1 MGSLLYT
8 ANRSRTTR
16 KGNRNKM
23 ADSRVPMTIRDFFF
37 DDPFFKSSWEDF
49 DKVRERMLEESRDRW
64 KKFDEEFRN
73 MACMSNNIMLKSS
86 ADNMEKSSQRSLS
99 ERRMSS
105 SSSSQKKE
113 SSSLTSS
120 SENRGGLLDRQT
132 SLDKWENGWMFPR
145 RWMLPSLK
153 NEFKDM
159 NLFQSK
165 DSEVIRVKEDDNK
178 MEVSLDTS
186 QYRPDEL
193 SVSVS
198 NGLVTVEGK
207 HEEKAEDGSK
217 MVSRQF
223 VRKYTLPRGA
233 TPEDVVSNLS
243 SDGVLVITAT
253 KDAPKAI
260 DVKINQK

>member
-1 MGSLLYT
+1 
-8 ANRSRTTR
+8 
-16 KGNRNKM
+16 
-23 ADSRVPMTIRDFFF
+23 
-37 DDPFFKSSWEDF
+37 
-49 DKVRERMLEESRDRW
+49 
-64 KKFDEEFRN
+64 
-73 MACMSNNIMLKSS
+73 MACMSNNIMLNDSS
-86 ADNMEKSSQRSLS
+86 SSNSK
-99 ERRMSS
+99 MSS
-105 SSSSQKKE
+105 SSKSSSNE
-113 SSSLTSS
+113 SSD
-120 SENRGGLLDRQT
+120 NRMMLDRQT

-198 NGLVTVEGK
+198 GGVVSVEGK

-223 VRKYTLPRGA
+223 ARKYTLPNGA
-233 TPEDVVSNLS
+233 KPEDVVSNLS
-243 SDGVLVITAT
+243 SDGVLVITA
-253 KDAPKAI
+253 KKPNIAI
-260 DVKINQK
+260 ENK

>member
-1 MGSLLYT
+1 
-8 ANRSRTTR
+8 
-16 KGNRNKM
+16 
-23 ADSRVPMTIRDFFF
+23 
-37 DDPFFKSSWEDF
+37 
-49 DKVRERMLEESRDRW
+49 
-64 KKFDEEFRN
+64 
-73 MACMSNNIMLKSS
+73 MACMSNNIMLNDASS
-86 ADNMEKSSQRSLS
+86 SNSK
-99 ERRMSS
+99 MSS
-105 SSSSQKKE
+105 SSKSLSNE
-113 SSSLTSS
+113 SSDK
-120 SENRGGLLDRQT
+120 RMMLDRQT

-198 NGLVTVEGK
+198 GGVVSVEGK

-223 VRKYTLPRGA
+223 VRKYTLPNGA
-233 TPEDVVSNLS
+233 KPEDVVSNLS
-243 SDGVLVITAT
+243 SDGVLVITA
-253 KDAPKAI
+253 KRSPPAI
-260 DVKINQK
+260 DVKINQN

>member
-1 MGSLLYT
+1 
-8 ANRSRTTR
+8 
-16 KGNRNKM
+16 
-23 ADSRVPMTIRDFFF
+23 
-37 DDPFFKSSWEDF
+37 
-49 DKVRERMLEESRDRW
+49 
-64 KKFDEEFRN
+64 
-73 MACMSNNIMLKSS
+73 MSNNIMLKSS
-86 ADNMEKSSQRSLS
+86 ADNMEKSSQRSVS

-105 SSSSQKKE
+105 SNE
-113 SSSLTSS
+113 SSDK
-120 SENRGGLLDRQT
+120 RMMLDRQT

-223 VRKYTLPRGA
+223 ARKYTLPNGA
-233 TPEDVVSNLS
+233 KPEDVVSNLS
-243 SDGVLVITAT
+243 SDGVLVITA
-253 KDAPKAI
+253 KRSPPAI
-260 DVKINQK
+260 DVKINQN

>member
-1 MGSLLYT
+1 
-8 ANRSRTTR
+8 
-16 KGNRNKM
+16 
-23 ADSRVPMTIRDFFF
+23 
-37 DDPFFKSSWEDF
+37 
-49 DKVRERMLEESRDRW
+49 
-64 KKFDEEFRN
+64 
-73 MACMSNNIMLKSS
+73 MACMSNNIMLNNSS
-86 ADNMEKSSQRSLS
+86 SRNSNME
-99 ERRMSS
+99 MSS
-105 SSSSQKKE
+105 SSKSSSEQKE
-113 SSSLTSS
+113 SSSSS

-198 NGLVTVEGK
+198 GGVVSVEGK

-223 VRKYTLPRGA
+223 VRKYTLPRGV
-233 TPEDVVSNLS
+233 TPENVNSNLS

>member
-1 MGSLLYT
+1 MGVQPSLTSGQEKSKQLKRYPT
-8 ANRSRTTR
+8 KLTL
-16 KGNRNKM
+16 KM
-23 ADSRVPMTIRDFFF
+23 AESRVPMTMRDFFF
-37 DDPFFKSSWEDF
+37 DDPFFKSSWDNF
-49 DKVRERMLEESRDRW
+49 DQVRERMFQESRDQW
-64 KKFDEEFRN
+64 KKFDQDFRD
-73 MACMSNNIMLKSS
+73 MACMSSNIMIDNEVQQKKSS
-86 ADNMEKSSQRSLS
+86 
-99 ERRMSS
+99 
-105 SSSSQKKE
+105 E
-113 SSSLTSS
+113 SAGKDLARQNSLT
-120 SENRGGLLDRQT
+120 
-132 SLDKWENGWMFPR
+132 KWENGWMFPR

-193 SVSVS
+193 CVSVS
-198 NGLVTVEGK
+198 GGVVSVEGK

-233 TPEDVVSNLS
+233 TPENVNSNLS

>member
-1 MGSLLYT
+1 
-8 ANRSRTTR
+8 
-16 KGNRNKM
+16 
-23 ADSRVPMTIRDFFF
+23 
-37 DDPFFKSSWEDF
+37 
-49 DKVRERMLEESRDRW
+49 
-64 KKFDEEFRN
+64 
-73 MACMSNNIMLKSS
+73 MSNNIMLKSS
-86 ADNMEKSSQRSLS
+86 ADSMEKSSQRSAVS

-120 SENRGGLLDRQT
+120 SENRGMLDRQT

-198 NGLVTVEGK
+198 NGLVSVEGK

-223 VRKYTLPRGA
+223 ARKYTLPNGA
-233 TPEDVVSNLS
+233 KPEDVVSNLS
-243 SDGVLVITAT
+243 SDGVLVITA
-253 KDAPKAI
+253 KRSPPAI
-260 DVKINQK
+260 DVKINQN

>member
-1 MGSLLYT
+1 MGHTVDKTHLLKQQPT
-8 ANRSRTTR
+8 LTNS
-16 KGNRNKM
+16 NM
-23 ADSRVPMTIRDFFF
+23 AENRVPMTMRDFFF
-37 DDPFFKSSWEDF
+37 DDPFFKSSWDNF
-49 DKVRERMLEESRDRW
+49 DEVKDKMFGESRDMW
-64 KKFDEEFRN
+64 KKFDEDFRN
-73 MACMSNNIMLKSS
+73 MACMSNNIMLNDSS
-86 ADNMEKSSQRSLS
+86 SSNSKME
-99 ERRMSS
+99 MSS
-105 SSSSQKKE
+105 SSKSSSEKKE
-113 SSSLTSS
+113 SSSNESAADNS
-120 SENRGGLLDRQT
+120 IMLDRQT

-233 TPEDVVSNLS
+233 TPENVNSNLS

-253 KDAPKAI
+253 KDSPKAI
-260 DVKINQK
+260 DVKINQN

>member
-1 MGSLLYT
+1 
-8 ANRSRTTR
+8 
-16 KGNRNKM
+16 
-23 ADSRVPMTIRDFFF
+23 
-37 DDPFFKSSWEDF
+37 
-49 DKVRERMLEESRDRW
+49 
-64 KKFDEEFRN
+64 
-73 MACMSNNIMLKSS
+73 MACMSNNIMLNDASS
-86 ADNMEKSSQRSLS
+86 SNSK
-99 ERRMSS
+99 MSS
-105 SSSSQKKE
+105 SSKSLSNE
-113 SSSLTSS
+113 SSD
-120 SENRGGLLDRQT
+120 NRMMLDRQT

-198 NGLVTVEGK
+198 GGVVSVEGK

-223 VRKYTLPRGA
+223 ARKYTLPNGA
-233 TPEDVVSNLS
+233 KPEDVVSNLS
-243 SDGVLVITAT
+243 SDGVLVITA
-253 KDAPKAI
+253 KRSPPAI
-260 DVKINQK
+260 DVKINQN

>member
-1 MGSLLYT
+1 
-8 ANRSRTTR
+8 
-16 KGNRNKM
+16 
-23 ADSRVPMTIRDFFF
+23 
-37 DDPFFKSSWEDF
+37 
-49 DKVRERMLEESRDRW
+49 
-64 KKFDEEFRN
+64 
-73 MACMSNNIMLKSS
+73 MACMSNNIMLNDASS
-86 ADNMEKSSQRSLS
+86 SNSKI
-99 ERRMSS
+99 SS
-105 SSSSQKKE
+105 SSK
-113 SSSLTSS
+113 SSSNE

-198 NGLVTVEGK
+198 GGVVSVEGK

-233 TPEDVVSNLS
+233 TPENVNSNLS